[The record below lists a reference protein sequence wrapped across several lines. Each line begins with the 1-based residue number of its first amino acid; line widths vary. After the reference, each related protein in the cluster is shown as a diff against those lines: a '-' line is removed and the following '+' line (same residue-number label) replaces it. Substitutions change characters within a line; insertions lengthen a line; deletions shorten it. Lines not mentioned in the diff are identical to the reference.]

1 MNSQKTI
8 IFMGTTEFAIPS
20 LKKII
25 ENNYNVLTVVTSND
39 KPAGRG
45 LKLKE
50 SPIKQ
55 FAKKNGLKILQPN
68 HLMIF

>member
-55 FAKKNGLKILQPN
+55 FAKKK
-68 HLMIF
+68 